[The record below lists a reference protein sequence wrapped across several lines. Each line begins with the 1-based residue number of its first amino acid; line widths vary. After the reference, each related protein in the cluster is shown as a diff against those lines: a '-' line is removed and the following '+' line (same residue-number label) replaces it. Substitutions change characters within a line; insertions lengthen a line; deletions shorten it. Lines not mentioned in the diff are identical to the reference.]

1 MEDIKRR
8 LNIQTLK
15 SQLLLNDL
23 ERSALRREL
32 ASPLISVER
41 RNAIHARIPILIR
54 QRMRTESKLEWFEAV
69 ERLHP
74 AGHYWG
80 RAVTGSRV
88 GAYWK
93 TAQE

>member
-41 RNAIHARIPILIR
+41 RNAIHARIPTLIR
-54 QRMRTESKLEWFEAV
+54 QRMRTESKLQWFEAV

-74 AGHYWG
+74 AESSQAHPRQFGTHLSHADSSV
-80 RAVTGSRV
+80 R
-88 GAYWK
+88 
-93 TAQE
+93 